1 MILLDT
7 NVISE
12 LMRPKPDAIVVEWLD
27 RQKDVSVW
35 ICSIT
40 QAEILMGLA
49 MMPEGKRQHG
59 LMHVAA
65 AMFDEDFAKRCLPFD
80 SDAAKHYANIVS
92 ERTRKGNPISVE
104 DAQIASIAR
113 ANGLS
118 IATRNVKDFA
128 NIQGLVVL
136 NPWQVD
142 LG

>member
-7 NVISE
+7 NVLSE
-12 LMRPKPDAIVVEWLD
+12 LMRLKPDAHVVEWLD

-40 QAEILMGLA
+40 QAEILTGLA
-49 MMPEGKRQHG
+49 LMQEGKRQHD
-59 LMHVAA
+59 LMHVSA
-65 AMFDEDFAKRCLPFD
+65 AMFDEDFVKRCLPFD

-92 ERTRKGNPISVE
+92 ERTRQGNPISVE

-113 ANGLS
+113 ANSLS

-128 NIQGLVVL
+128 NIQGLAVF

-142 LG
+142 L

>member
-1 MILLDT
+1 
-7 NVISE
+7 
-12 LMRPKPDAIVVEWLD
+12 MRPKPDAVVVEWLD
-27 RQKDVSVW
+27 RQKDESVW

-49 MMPEGKRQHG
+49 LMPEGKRQQG

-65 AMFDEDFAKRCLPFD
+65 TMFDEDFAKRCLPFD
-80 SDAAKHYANIVS
+80 SNAANHYANIVS
-92 ERTRKGNPISVE
+92 ERNRQGSPISVE

-128 NIQGLVVL
+128 NIEGLIVN
-136 NPWQVD
+136 NPWQVA
-142 LG
+142 LK

>member
-12 LMRPKPDAIVVEWLD
+12 LMRPKPDAVVVEWLD
-27 RQKDVSVW
+27 RQKDQSVW

-49 MMPEGKRQHG
+49 LMQDGKRQHG

-80 SDAAKHYANIVS
+80 SEAAGHYANIVA
-92 ERTRKGNPISVE
+92 ERTRQGSPISVE

-128 NIQGLVVL
+128 NILGLVVL
-136 NPWQVD
+136 NPWQAA
-142 LG
+142 LR

>member
-1 MILLDT
+1 MLLDT

-12 LMRPKPDAIVVEWLD
+12 LMRPKPDAHVVEWLD
-27 RQKDVSVW
+27 HQKDVSVW

-49 MMPEGKRQHG
+49 LMQEGKRQYS
-59 LMHVAA
+59 LMHVAVV
-65 AMFDEDFAKRCLPFD
+65 MFDEDFAKRCLPFD

-92 ERTRKGNPISVE
+92 ERIRQGNPISVE